1 MQTSEMPELPS
12 ANLRNAKAKEC
23 TRNANAKNCKAKEG
37 KS

>member
-1 MQTSEMPELPS
+1 MQKLPN